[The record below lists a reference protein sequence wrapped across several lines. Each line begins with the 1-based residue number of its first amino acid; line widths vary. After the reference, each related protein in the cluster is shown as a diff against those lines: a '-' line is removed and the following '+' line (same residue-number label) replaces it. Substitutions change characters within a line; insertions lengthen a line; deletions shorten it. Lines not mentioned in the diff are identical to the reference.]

1 MIARSEPP
9 EFDYEVIP
17 ERDHVRVAPA
27 GELDVSSA
35 PVLEHAI
42 RELRDSGFEHV
53 IVDLRDVCFLDS
65 TGLRLLLDLSSAAR
79 ADAHRI
85 ELIAGPPEV
94 QRVFELTGTLGA
106 LPFRDSNG
114 SPPPR

>member
-1 MIARSEPP
+1 
-9 EFDYEVIP
+9 VIP
-17 ERDHVRVAPA
+17 ERDHVRVAAA
-27 GELDVSSA
+27 GELDASA
-35 PVLEHAI
+35 VPVLEHTI

-53 IVDLRDVCFLDS
+53 IVDLRDVDFLDS
-65 TGLRLLLDLSSAAR
+65 SGLRLLLDLSAAAR

-94 QRVFELTGTLGA
+94 QRVFELTGTLGL

-114 SPPPR
+114 RGPGR